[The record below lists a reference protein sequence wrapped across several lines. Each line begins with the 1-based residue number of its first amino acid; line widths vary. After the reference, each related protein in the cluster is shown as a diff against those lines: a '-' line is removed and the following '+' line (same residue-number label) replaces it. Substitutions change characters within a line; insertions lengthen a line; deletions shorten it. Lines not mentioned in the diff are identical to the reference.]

1 MLHLTCN
8 FHLMSLTFKLEKDGE
23 QWHAFCPELK
33 GCHTFGETKEEAL
46 KNLKDAVLLYLEDEI
61 DTQSMEA
68 LLKVQDKEV
77 AHG

>member
-1 MLHLTCN
+1 
-8 FHLMSLTFKLEKDGE
+8 MSLTFKLEADGD

-33 GCHTFGETKEEAL
+33 GCHTFGATKEDAL

-61 DTQSMEA
+61 DQQSMEA
-68 LLKVQDKEV
+68 LLNVQDKEL

>member
-8 FHLMSLTFKLEKDGE
+8 FTDMSLTFKLEKDGE